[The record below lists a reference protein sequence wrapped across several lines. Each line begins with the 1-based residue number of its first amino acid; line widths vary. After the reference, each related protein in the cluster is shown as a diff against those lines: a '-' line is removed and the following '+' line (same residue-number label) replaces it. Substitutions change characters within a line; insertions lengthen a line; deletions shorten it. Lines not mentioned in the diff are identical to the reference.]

1 MVKTWLCHSITICHS
16 VRPRTTSTHTFVK
29 CAIILYIFFSH
40 SHNPFYFNPPSQ
52 FNPTRRLLLSSS
64 CCIWN
69 KNLLLLLFNI
79 VYLFPSRMAH
89 RTEALE
95 LNVASYR
102 AMRNETETEANVR
115 IYSPSMR
122 WTTIFTKLSSVY
134 QLVRIYSSL
143 W

>member
-29 CAIILYIFFSH
+29 CAIILFFFSH

-64 CCIWN
+64 CCVWN

-79 VYLFPSRMAH
+79 VYFFSSRMAH

-95 LNVASYR
+95 LNVASAYR